1 MKDVCFMSISGVS
14 GYSQQIMQQLNSA
27 GQNLPQ
33 VNNGQNIQQV
43 NTGRLD
49 RDGDNDGDKG
59 ISTDKESSAK
69 LLPPG
74 IGQNINIAG

>member
-1 MKDVCFMSISGVS
+1 MGINGVS
-14 GYSQQIMQQLNSA
+14 GYAAQLAMQ
-27 GQNLPQ
+27 Q
-33 VNNGQNIQQV
+33 VNNGQNLQQV

-49 RDGDNDGDKG
+49 SDGDKDGDKG
-59 ISTDKESSAK
+59 ISTDKESLAK